1 MSHYCDPIL
10 AAGYRWCPQ
19 CRTESFPVDAT
30 WLGTD
35 LILATFGPLCRHRPE
50 AATLTVT
57 PSAMTP
63 HDDRCRGLT
72 AAGTRCRKWP
82 QLDSDYCHKH
92 AHQRAAP

>member
-1 MSHYCDPIL
+1 
-10 AAGYRWCPQ
+10 
-19 CRTESFPVDAT
+19 
-30 WLGTD
+30 
-35 LILATFGPLCRHRPE
+35 
-50 AATLTVT
+50 VT